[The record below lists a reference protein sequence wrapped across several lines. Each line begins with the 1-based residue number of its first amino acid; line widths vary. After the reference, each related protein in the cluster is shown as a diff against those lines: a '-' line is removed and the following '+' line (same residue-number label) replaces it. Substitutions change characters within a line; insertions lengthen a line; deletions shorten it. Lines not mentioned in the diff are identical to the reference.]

1 MPVLLSGHTM
11 TPVQILRP
19 EKMQLNLR
27 IDGLSTAS
35 MELDNESPDVA
46 IGAWVQ
52 IWAPNGEMCVMYVKN
67 RSKDYITGNITLT
80 LEHTFGLL
88 QSMVVFGEVTAATM
102 SGSSGATTCT
112 VTQAI
117 TYLLNQQ
124 TETLWTKDAVDFND
138 AQGWKF
144 TNSDIYSDLKSL
156 TDAIMDCQWEFDQ
169 TSLPWK
175 LKLKAWPVS
184 STMEMRRNRNLE
196 TLQITYDRSGMY
208 TRVYP
213 TGKNNLHIDSVNS
226 NVSYLDQNTGTYGV
240 IANVI
245 TDSSINNATL
255 LKAWAQKQ
263 LKKNSVPK
271 VSVTISGYELSEATG
286 ETLDKL
292 VIGRLCRIP
301 LPEYSETVTERLT
314 ELSWKN
320 CIAQPDA
327 VTCTLANELKTITG
341 VLNEKAGGGGGGS
354 KKANTEHDCE
364 LQEDEEKIYEFENS
378 DIWINRDSVW
388 AVCGSYT
395 VIESASGRKL
405 IVNDGTALIIER
417 NHTEYGVYDEGS
429 LTGGICVQKINDGST
444 DLKIIA
450 DRIDIDGVVTA
461 LAAEYVSVAQFAVVG
476 TSEFGD
482 SIEVYGNVSASG
494 NVTAS
499 ADGTISGGTCSCTTL
514 DADNIKAGGSTHG
527 ISWKSATFIKT
538 IGVSNSTLRYTD
550 DQGSSASKSVVISV
564 GHTDGS
570 INYLGY

>member
-19 EKMQLNLR
+19 EKMQLNMR
-27 IDGLSTAS
+27 ADGLSTAS
-35 MELDNESPDVA
+35 MELDGESPDVS

-67 RSKDYITGNITLT
+67 RKKNYVTGNITLT

-88 QSMVVFGEVTAATM
+88 AGMVVFGEVTPATM

-112 VTQAI
+112 VSQAI

-124 TETLWTKDAVDFND
+124 TESLWAKDTVDFND

-144 TNSDIYSDLKSL
+144 TNTDIHSALNSL
-156 TDAIMDCQWEFDQ
+156 TDAIQDCQWEFDQ

-184 STMEMRRNRNLE
+184 STMELRRNRNLD
-196 TLQITYDRSGMY
+196 TLQITLDRSGMY

-226 NVSYLDQNTGTYGV
+226 NVPYLDRNTGTYGV

-245 TDSSINNATL
+245 TDSSIKDPSL

-292 VIGRLCRIP
+292 IIGRLCRIP
-301 LPEYSETVTERLT
+301 LPEYGETVTERLT

-320 CIAQPDA
+320 CIANPDA

-364 LQEDEEKIYEFENS
+364 LAEDEEKITEFENS

-429 LTGGICVQKINDGST
+429 LTGGICITKINNETSLQISG
-444 DLKIIA
+444 
-450 DRIDIDGVVTA
+450 DRIDINGSSIQINADHIYLNGTTQVSQLLTGNAQCASFWCNTVKTGA
-461 LAAEYVSVAQFAVVG
+461 LNAEIGFTYQSNAVQ
-476 TSEFGD
+476 
-482 SIEVYGNVSASG
+482 
-494 NVTAS
+494 
-499 ADGTISGGTCSCTTL
+499 
-514 DADNIKAGGSTHG
+514 
-527 ISWKSATFIKT
+527 WKSATYDT
-538 IGVSNSTLRYTD
+538 VSLSNSHAFLYGNASYEATGRAS
-550 DQGSSASKSVVISV
+550 GSLVLSATP
-564 GHTDGS
+564 HT
-570 INYLGY
+570 INYLGK

>member
-1 MPVLLSGHTM
+1 MPFLLSGHTM
-11 TPVQILRP
+11 TPAEMLRP

-35 MELDNESPDVA
+35 MELDGESPDVS

-67 RSKDYITGNITLT
+67 RKKDYVTGNITLT

-88 QSMVVFGEVTAATM
+88 QSMIVFGEIEPETM
-102 SGSSGATTCT
+102 SGTAGATTCT
-112 VTQAI
+112 VSQAI
-117 TYLLNQQ
+117 TYLLTQQ
-124 TETLWTKDAVDFND
+124 TESLWTLDTCDFND

-144 TNSDIYSDLKSL
+144 TNSDIYSDLNSL
-156 TDAIMDCQWEFDQ
+156 TDAIQDCQWEFDQ
-169 TSLPWK
+169 ASLPWK
-175 LKLKAWPVS
+175 LKLKAWPTA
-184 STMEMRRNRNLE
+184 STMELRRNRNLD
-196 TLQITYDRSGMY
+196 TLQITLDRSGMY

-226 NVSYLDQNTGTYGV
+226 DVSYLDRNTATYGV

-245 TDSSINNATL
+245 TDSTIKDAAL

-271 VSVTISGYELSEATG
+271 VSVTISGYDLSEATG
-286 ETLDKL
+286 EALDKL
-292 VIGRLCRIP
+292 IIGRLCRIP
-301 LPEYSETVTERLT
+301 LPEYGETVTERLT

-327 VTCTLANELKTITG
+327 VSCTLANELKTITG

-364 LQEDEEKIYEFENS
+364 LGEDEEKITEFENS
-378 DIWINRDSVW
+378 DIWINRESVW

-395 VIESASGRKL
+395 VVESASGRKL
-405 IVNDGTALIIER
+405 IVNDGTALVIER

-429 LTGGICVQKINDGST
+429 LTAGIVIGKLNDGST
-444 DLKIIA
+444 QLKITA
-450 DRIDIDGVVTA
+450 DVIDIDGVV
-461 LAAEYVSVAQFAVVG
+461 
-476 TSEFGD
+476 SELSTYDIQCD
-482 SIEVYGNVSASG
+482 SI
-494 NVTAS
+494 T
-499 ADGTISGGTCSCTTL
+499 CTTESSFDGGIYTTDVSGDGLYFDTGSIDAIDCDSL
-514 DADNIKAGGSTHG
+514 DVVSIKAGGTSHNV
-527 ISWKSATFIKT
+527 SWQSVTCHSVSLSNSHAFLYGDAQYNPTGRASGSIVLSAT
-538 IGVSNSTLRYTD
+538 S
-550 DQGSSASKSVVISV
+550 
-564 GHTDGS
+564 HT